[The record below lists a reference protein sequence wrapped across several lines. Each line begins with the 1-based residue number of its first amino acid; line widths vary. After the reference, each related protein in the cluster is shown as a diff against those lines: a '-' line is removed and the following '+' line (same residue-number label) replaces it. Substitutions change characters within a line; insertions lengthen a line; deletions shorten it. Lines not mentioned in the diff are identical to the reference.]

1 MKRFT
6 ALCLA
11 LSACLGVT
19 DAAAGSVVAAAY
31 TGAMRPVAPP
41 AGPVI
46 PSDPTCDQ
54 GQPGL
59 IIHDDDLIDDGFNY
73 LEPTTEA
80 RFVDKFTPPSYPA
93 TFSRVCVS
101 LFSGEGIETLD
112 YEVVVYKDDGPGGA
126 PGSLLGAAPVVEGRV
141 LQLLDLPVSPRFQAI
156 DIADLGINLESGSA
170 YIGLRWNPSRS
181 NASKVYLSAD
191 ASQTTPVVGGY
202 SSANGG
208 DWTPLTQ
215 TYPHYRAL
223 MVRAAAAPGGPRA
236 PWLRTRFDPTR
247 IMNGETS
254 TLTIKLSNVSQSTA
268 AVLSEAF
275 TDSLPAGLVVAPTP
289 NAATTCAGTLSAV
302 ASSGAVSLAAGAS
315 IPAAGT
321 CTISVDVT
329 ATVSGNYLN
338 RLPAGALKTQHGSN
352 VEEAEASLHVGN
364 VFPEP
369 YCNAAFPAE
378 VRPITHVK
386 FADIDKTSDAAIDGT
401 PALEDFTSTIGHV
414 APGQV
419 LPMTVA
425 GNSEDPSVVT
435 VYVDWNGNG
444 VFTDPGETYAIGQ
457 ITSSTG
463 TDGVTVSADIAV
475 PATASGTTRL
485 RVAKVTGG
493 PNEPCNWL
501 GFGQSEDYTLQIGS
515 ADAIFANGFE
525 R

>member
-11 LSACLGVT
+11 LSACLGTTDAVAGRIAAATYTGSLRPIAPLASPGMVT
-19 DAAAGSVVAAAY
+19 D
-31 TGAMRPVAPP
+31 P
-41 AGPVI
+41 A
-46 PSDPTCDQ
+46 CDQ
-54 GQPGL
+54 GQAGL
-59 IIHDDDLIDDGFNY
+59 IVHDDNLVDDGFNY
-73 LEPTTEA
+73 REPATEA

-126 PGSLLGAAPVVEGRV
+126 PGTLLGAAPVVDGRV
-141 LQLLDLPVSPRFQAI
+141 LQLIDLPVSPRFQAI

-170 YIGLRWNPSRS
+170 YIGLRWNPSRN
-181 NASKVYLSAD
+181 NAGQVYLSAD
-191 ASQTTPVVGGY
+191 LSQTTPLVGGY
-202 SSANGG
+202 SSVNGG
-208 DWTPLTQ
+208 DWTPLPDG
-215 TYPHYRAL
+215 YPNYRAL
-223 MVRAAAAPGGPRA
+223 MLRATAAPGGPRA
-236 PWLRTRFDPTR
+236 PWLRTQFEPTR
-247 IMNGETS
+247 IMNGET
-254 TLTIKLSNVSQSTA
+254 TKLTIRLSNVSQSTA

-275 TDSLPAGLVVAPTP
+275 TDTFPAGLVVAPTP
-289 NAATTCAGTLSAV
+289 NAATTCTGTLSA
-302 ASSGAVSLAAGAS
+302 AAGSGAVSLAAGAS
-315 IPAAGT
+315 IPATGT
-321 CTISVDVT
+321 CTVTVDVT
-329 ATVSGNYLN
+329 GTVSGDYVN
-338 RLPAGALKTQHGSN
+338 RIPVGALNTQHGSN
-352 VEEAEASLHVGN
+352 AEEAQANLHIGY

-369 YCNAAFPAE
+369 YCNASFPAE

-386 FADIDKTSDAAIDGT
+386 FADIDKASDAAIDGT
-401 PALEDFTSTIGHV
+401 PALEDFTSIIGHV

-425 GNSEDPSVVT
+425 GNSEDPSVIT

-457 ITSSTG
+457 IASSSG
-463 TDGVTVSADIAV
+463 SDGVTVSADIAV
-475 PATASGTTRL
+475 PATASGTTRM

-501 GFGQSEDYTLQIGS
+501 GFGQSEDYTLQVGNT
-515 ADAIFANGFE
+515 DTIFANGFE

>member
-6 ALCLA
+6 AICLG

-19 DAAAGSVVAAAY
+19 DAAAGHIAAATY
-31 TGAMRPVAPP
+31 TGAMRPLVPF
-41 AGPVI
+41 AGPGMVT
-46 PSDPTCDQ
+46 DPACDQ
-54 GQPGL
+54 DQPGL
-59 IIHDDDLIDDGFNY
+59 IFHDDNLVDDGFNY
-73 LEPTTEA
+73 GEPATEA

-93 TFSRVCVS
+93 TFSRVCIS
-101 LFSGEGIETLD
+101 LFSGGGIETLD

-126 PGSLLGAAPVVEGRV
+126 PGSLLGAMPVVDGRV
-141 LQLLDLPVSPRFQAI
+141 RLVDDMLFTPRFQAI

-170 YIGLRWNPSRS
+170 YIGLRWNPSRN
-181 NASKVYLSAD
+181 NASQVYVSAD
-191 ASQTTPVVGGY
+191 LAQTGPNAGGY
-202 SSANGG
+202 SAVNDGA
-208 DWTPLTQ
+208 WTPLPDG
-215 TYPHYRAL
+215 YPHYRSL
-223 MVRAAAAPGGPRA
+223 MVRATAAAGGPRA
-236 PWLRTRFDPTR
+236 PWLRTQFNPLR

-275 TDSLPAGLVVAPTP
+275 TDTLPTGTVVAATP
-289 NAATTCAGTLSAV
+289 NASTTCAGTLSAV
-302 ASSGAVSLAAGAS
+302 AGAGSVSLATGAS

-329 ATVSGNYLN
+329 GTVSGDYLN
-338 RLPAGALKTQHGSN
+338 RIAVGALKTQHGSN
-352 VEEAEASLHVGN
+352 AEEAQASLHIGY

-425 GNSEDPSVVT
+425 GNSEDPSVIT
-435 VYVDWNGNG
+435 VYIDWNGNG

-457 ITSSTG
+457 ITSSSG
-463 TDGVTVSADIAV
+463 SDGVTASADIAV
-475 PATASGTTRL
+475 PATASGTTRM

-493 PNEPCNWL
+493 PSEPCNWL
-501 GFGQSEDYTLQIGS
+501 GFGQSEDYTLQIGNT
-515 ADAIFANGFE
+515 DTIFASGFE
-525 R
+525 L